1 MQPIWSFTSSK
12 RETRTVS
19 SGPVF
24 VGGGRIRALTL
35 VRSPQSR
42 RMRLV
47 VDPRDGAVKLT
58 LPIRASQAEAL
69 KWAETKRSWIE
80 AQLAVLP
87 QPHAILPG
95 MKLCV
100 AGKEVQ
106 LNWSLAHPRT
116 PKLSGDELVVG
127 GPQEMLETRVLRW
140 LKRQAL
146 QTLADETK
154 EYAAKQSISIGKV
167 GVGDPVSR
175 WGSCAASGDIRYS
188 WRLILAPD
196 HVRRA
201 TVAHEVAHRIH
212 MNHSPAFHALVA
224 ELFEADP
231 SPARRWLRAN
241 GAALHWFGRAG

>member
-1 MQPIWSFTSSK
+1 MQAIWSFTSSK
-12 RETRTVS
+12 RAIRTAS
-19 SGPVF
+19 DGPVF
-24 VGGGRIRALTL
+24 SGGGHERVLTL
-35 VRSPQSR
+35 IRSPQSR

-58 LPIRASQAEAL
+58 LPTRASQSEAL
-69 KWAETKRSWIE
+69 KWAETKRRWIE
-80 AQLAVLP
+80 TQLAVLP
-87 QPHAILPG
+87 QPNAILPG
-95 MKLCV
+95 MMLCV
-100 AGKEVQ
+100 AGKAAR
-106 LNWSLAHPRT
+106 LAWHQASPRT
-116 PKLSGDELVVG
+116 PKLVGDELIVG
-127 GPQEMLETRVLRW
+127 GPLEMLEARVMRW

-146 QTLADETK
+146 QILSNETH
-154 EYAAKQSISIGKV
+154 EFAAKQSITIGKI

-188 WRLILAPD
+188 WRLILAPE

-212 MNHSPAFHALVA
+212 MNHGPAFHALVA
-224 ELFEADP
+224 ELFGADP